1 MNNKIKI
8 ILISVLLAAIILLAV
23 FWILARQDKDDE
35 VILPDVVDQN
45 QDTQPEPAPKPKV
58 TRPQISEEDKLKA
71 QLQKMST
78 AFVER
83 FGSYSNQ
90 SDFENLEDLK
100 PFMSRGFKIWT
111 DDFVNENRKQADE
124 TAIYYGITTKSLKAT
139 LIDFSLFSVK
149 FKISTQ
155 RQEVFGASVNSNVY
169 YQDIDME
176 LVNEAGVWKV
186 DKATWQ

>member
-1 MNNKIKI
+1 MSKLKI
-8 ILISVLLAAIILLAV
+8 ILIIVLVVAIVLLAI

-35 VILPDVVDQN
+35 VILPDIVDQN
-45 QDTQPEPAPKPKV
+45 QDVQPEPTPKPKV
-58 TRPQISEEDKLKA
+58 TRPQISEEDRLKA

-111 DDFVNENRKQADE
+111 DDFVSENRKQADE

-139 LIDFSLFSVK
+139 LIDFSSFSVK

-186 DKATWQ
+186 DKAIWQ